1 MKRDYYLDLAAR
13 NLRLPIATDL
23 TLRAHPDHE
32 QILLDPV
39 RLGRVVTESAG
50 RFDAPLAFPVMD
62 LTLEKSAI
70 ARMLDPSADAEQFK
84 FEACPEAS
92 RVARFSDQLTPS
104 ALPARMH
111 ASAGAVRYVAS
122 ETKLLPIGM
131 SIGPFS
137 LATKLLAD
145 PITPV
150 YAAGAG
156 STAAD
161 DDEVRLLETVLEMSL
176 RMVLA
181 YVKLQ
186 VDAGAR
192 AVFIA
197 EPAASS
203 AFLSPIQVEGGSDI
217 FDRYA
222 IAPNRRVK
230 ELLASHGVDLIF
242 HCCGELVPTF
252 IERFAS
258 LDPAILSLGSSR
270 DLPLDAPLVPG
281 NLVLY
286 GNLPSKKFYSDDIIT
301 VTRVEEMTR
310 DLQSRMHRVGHPFIL
325 GSECDVLSVPG
336 CEETILRKVMAMV
349 APCGCC

>member
-1 MKRDYYLDLAAR
+1 MNRNYYLDLAAR
-13 NLRLPIATDL
+13 QLRLPIATDL
-23 TLRAHPDHE
+23 ALRAHHDHD
-32 QILLDPV
+32 QILLDPT
-39 RLGRVVTESAG
+39 RLGRVVAEAAG

-62 LTLEKSAI
+62 LTLEKNTIAQIVAPNANPEQFHFDACPDSA
-70 ARMLDPSADAEQFK
+70 ATERLTHQLASAPLPTRMLAA
-84 FEACPEAS
+84 
-92 RVARFSDQLTPS
+92 
-104 ALPARMH
+104 
-111 ASAGAVRYVAS
+111 AGAVRYVAS
-122 ETKLLPIGM
+122 ETHLLPIGM

-137 LATKLLAD
+137 LATKLLTD

-161 DDEVRLLETVLEMSL
+161 DEEVRTLETVLEMSV

-186 VDAGAR
+186 IESGAR

-203 AFLSPIQVEGGSDI
+203 AFFSPNQVAAGSDI

-222 IAPNRRVK
+222 IAPNRRVQD
-230 ELLASHGVDLIF
+230 LLDASGVDLIF
-242 HCCGELVPTF
+242 HCCGELVPAF
-252 IERFAS
+252 VKGFAS

-270 DLPLDAPLVPG
+270 ELPDDASIVPD
-281 NLVLY
+281 NVVLY
-286 GNLPSKKFYSDDIIT
+286 GNLPSKKFYSDEIIT
-301 VTRVEEMTR
+301 VARVEEMTR

-336 CEETILRKVMAMV
+336 CEDKIMSKVMAM
-349 APCGCC
+349 ASCGCC